1 MRSCLVGWPAYPCVS
16 HFTYPLRSNFFLEG
30 KDLGLLAS
38 QGPCNDVR
46 HTVRGGNQHR
56 VRMADIMTLGHP
68 AFGMSQ
74 QLHDGD
80 IAIADN
86 EFCRDAGECPAQ
98 IMPARIHEAGCVKDS
113 GNRFIRIGAFVPVP
127 ARKEDRITVTTIG
140 KKAMKKTG
148 KTSESSILSRE
159 PFV

>member
-16 HFTYPLRSNFFLEG
+16 HFTYPPRSNFFLEG

-46 HTVRGGNQHR
+46 HTVRGGNRHR

-80 IAIADN
+80 IAIAEN

-98 IMPARIHEAGCVKDS
+98 IMPARILRPAASK
-113 GNRFIRIGAFVPVP
+113 IPAIGLFGSALLSPC
-127 ARKEDRITVTTIG
+127 RRG
-140 KKAMKKTG
+140 KKI
-148 KTSESSILSRE
+148 ESL
-159 PFV
+159 